1 MQTFHR
7 PTVTP
12 SGQKKGVLSRAAGK
26 ALSLGLHF
34 TTAPGKDNV
43 RGEPVYIETS
53 EKQEQEAVLTF
64 NLGTYYNV
72 VTRIIFKTVLDVVVR
87 AQAKF
92 MFSYDDFVTS
102 VHC

>member
-26 ALSLGLHF
+26 ALLLGLHF
-34 TTAPGKDNV
+34 TTTPGKDNV

-53 EKQEQEAVLTF
+53 EKQEQETVITF
-64 NLGTYYNV
+64 NISLYFFFFSK
-72 VTRIIFKTVLDVVVR
+72 IFI
-87 AQAKF
+87 
-92 MFSYDDFVTS
+92 
-102 VHC
+102 